1 MIRSEA
7 IANDGGQSNQ
17 TQSNQHDDANGYR
30 DITCDHFIFHYQS
43 PVFQMKFE
51 AGLWSLAVGPVPHPR
66 GHNPAQ
72 MPDKF

>member
-1 MIRSEA
+1 MIPSEA

-30 DITCDHFIFHYQS
+30 DITCDHSVFHYQS

-51 AGLWSLAVGPVPHPR
+51 ADLRSLTVGPVPHLQ

-72 MPDKF
+72 MLDKF